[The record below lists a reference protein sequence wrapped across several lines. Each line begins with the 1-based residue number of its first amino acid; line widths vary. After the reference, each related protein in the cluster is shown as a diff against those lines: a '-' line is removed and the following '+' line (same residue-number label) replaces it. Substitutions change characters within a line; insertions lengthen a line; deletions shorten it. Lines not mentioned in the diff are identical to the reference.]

1 MMQETKFKP
10 FPASLPATSQIISDH
25 TYCLTH
31 PVISLSIQ
39 SYPCSQGP
47 GLPNPQVSP
56 PSKAV
61 SSFILSGTRLL
72 VLSVKPPLITEIYPD
87 CCSFDQLFIS
97 FISSSF
103 IPSSFIS
110 LSFIPSAFTPPD
122 CFKTFPS
129 IPLFSTF
136 LAVFTFSSSSSPQ
149 LPQRK

>member
-1 MMQETKFKP
+1 MQETKFKP

-97 FISSSF
+97 
-103 IPSSFIS
+103 SSFIS